1 MSSRF
6 IAAALAVG
14 VLSIPMAT
22 SASAQ
27 IIGGGFT
34 FVYATD
40 GSGTTISGSS
50 GTPLANLG
58 AGDVMQFAPGLGV
71 STEKIHTAA
80 TTNALLGDEDGDG
93 DHFES
98 IFGAIDALE
107 YLHYPAAMVP
117 FPFGNLTDHDL
128 IWSARES
135 FGGAGASADNAP
147 RGAADGSLFR
157 FVADANGNRI
167 QIVLAESAILGAIG
181 QSASLGD
188 DIDVDAFAQDD
199 MGNVYLSFDE
209 DELVNGNP
217 VQDGSVVVLPI
228 AALTV
233 QPDGV
238 ISAVTPNAAIE
249 ILNESDFDTMVAATG
264 IAGTQ
269 LVGDVRDMVMDP
281 SGGTFLGRD
290 GLMYPHL
297 MFITENQGP
306 NVFST
311 SNGGRFGDL
320 NFVPTGTVNS
330 APGTLGFATF
340 SGALSALALT
350 DDRPRALTCDVADG
364 EVDWLGGE
372 THVEWDIGNCTPNSP
387 VIFIIG
393 ISPGTAG
400 VQTISAPI
408 LGKIYPEFLPIP
420 IVHNLVFT
428 LPSDANGILQFSAVL
443 THSISPHVLIAQA
456 YDVGT
461 DQLGAPGAMWF
472 P

>member
-6 IAAALAVG
+6 LATAIAVG
-14 VLSIPMAT
+14 VLSA

-50 GTPLANLG
+50 GTPLANIG
-58 AGDVMQFAPGLGV
+58 AGDVLQFAPGLGF

-80 TTNALLGDEDGDG
+80 TTNALLGDENGNG

-107 YLHYPAAMVP
+107 YLHYPATMVP
-117 FPFGNLTDHDL
+117 FPFGNLTNYDL
-128 IWSARES
+128 VWSARES
-135 FGGAGASADNAP
+135 FGGSGASTDNAP

-157 FVADANGNRI
+157 FVPDANGGRI
-167 QIVLAESAILGAIG
+167 AILLAETAILGAIG
-181 QSASLGD
+181 QSAGAGD
-188 DIDVDAFAQDD
+188 DVDVDAFAQDD

-217 VQDGSVVVLPI
+217 IDDGSVIVLPI

-233 QPDGV
+233 TPDGTITAV
-238 ISAVTPNAAIE
+238 APNSAVE
-249 ILNESDFDTMVAATG
+249 ILDESDFDAMIAATG

-269 LVGDVRDMVMDP
+269 LVGDVRDLVMDP
-281 SGGTFLGRD
+281 GGGTFLGRD
-290 GLMYPHL
+290 GLFYPHL

-311 SNGGRFGDL
+311 ANGGRFGDL

-330 APGTLGFATF
+330 SPATLGFATF

-350 DDRPRALTCDVADG
+350 DDRPLAMSCDVFDG

-372 THVEWDIGNCTPNSP
+372 THVEWDIGNCTPNGA
-387 VIFIIG
+387 VIFLIG
-393 ISPGTAG
+393 ISPGTPG

-408 LGKIYPEFLPIP
+408 LGKVYPEFLPIP

-428 LPSDANGILQFSAVL
+428 LPADANGILQFNAVL

-461 DQLGAPGAMWF
+461 DQLGPPGAMWF

>member
-1 MSSRF
+1 MSSRL

-14 VLSIPMAT
+14 VLSV

-40 GSGTTISGSS
+40 GAGTTISGSS
-50 GTPLANLG
+50 GTPLANIG
-58 AGDVMQFAPGLGV
+58 PGDVLQFAPGLVV

-107 YLHYPAAMVP
+107 YLHYPPNMVP
-117 FPFGNLTDHDL
+117 FPFGNLTDHDVV
-128 IWSARES
+128 WSVRES
-135 FGGAGASADNAP
+135 FGGSGASTDNAP
-147 RGAADGSLFR
+147 HGAADGSLFR
-157 FVADANGNRI
+157 FVADANGNRV
-167 QIVLAESAILGAIG
+167 QILLAETAILGAIG
-181 QSASLGD
+181 QSAGLGD

-228 AALTV
+228 GALTV
-233 QPDGV
+233 QPDGTITAV
-238 ISAVTPNAAIE
+238 ASNSAVE
-249 ILNESDFDTMVAATG
+249 LLNESDLDAMIVATG

-269 LVGDVRDMVMDP
+269 QIGDLRDVVMDP
-281 SGGTFLGRD
+281 GGGTFLGRD
-290 GLMYPHL
+290 GQFYPHL

-311 SNGGRFGDL
+311 ANGGRFGQL

-330 APGTLGFATF
+330 APATLGFATF
-340 SGALSALALT
+340 SGALSALAIT
-350 DDRPRALTCDVADG
+350 DDRPRALTCDVYDG

-393 ISPGTAG
+393 ISPGTPG
-400 VQTISAPI
+400 IQTISAPI
-408 LGKIYPEFLPIP
+408 LGKVYPEFLPIP

-428 LPSDANGILQFSAVL
+428 LPSDANGILQFNAVL

-456 YDVGT
+456 YDVGS

>member
-6 IAAALAVG
+6 IATALAAG
-14 VLSIPMAT
+14 VLSV

-50 GTPLANLG
+50 GTPLANIG
-58 AGDVMQFAPGLGV
+58 PGDVLQFSPGLGV

-107 YLHYPAAMVP
+107 YLHYPASMVP
-117 FPFGNLTDHDL
+117 FPFGNLTNYDSV
-128 IWSARES
+128 WSVRES
-135 FGGAGASADNAP
+135 FGGAGASTDNAP

-167 QIVLAESAILGAIG
+167 QILLAETAILGAIG
-181 QSASLGD
+181 QSAGAGD
-188 DIDVDAFAQDD
+188 DVDVDAFAQDD

-233 QPDGV
+233 QADGT
-238 ISAVTPNAAIE
+238 ITAVAPNSAIE
-249 ILNESDFDTMVAATG
+249 ILNESDFDAMVAATG

-281 SGGTFLGRD
+281 GGGTFLGRD
-290 GLMYPHL
+290 GAFYPHL

-311 SNGGRFGDL
+311 ANGGRFGDL

-350 DDRPRALTCDVADG
+350 DDRPRALTCDVYDG

-393 ISPGTAG
+393 ISPGTPG

-408 LGKIYPEFLPIP
+408 LGKVYPEFLPIP

-428 LPSDANGILQFSAVL
+428 LPSDANGILQFNAVL